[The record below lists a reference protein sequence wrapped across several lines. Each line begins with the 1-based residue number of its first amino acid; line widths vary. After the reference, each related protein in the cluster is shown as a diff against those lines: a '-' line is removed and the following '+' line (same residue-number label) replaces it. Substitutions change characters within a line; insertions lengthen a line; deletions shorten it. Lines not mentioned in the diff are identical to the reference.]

1 MRTRLPGSWRR
12 LNFSRSVVSIVSACV
27 VLGIVTAAEKAN
39 AYRPFDGTD
48 AEVAGVGEFELEI
61 GPAHFYSQG
70 GVHYLVSPATVLNFG
85 FLPRVELVVD
95 FKNFVA
101 LEAIPGQARDRLLD
115 TDVLLKAVL
124 LPGSLQEAGGSPS
137 LAVEAG
143 PLLPNVNGESGFGAM
158 CNFIVSQRWHYVS
171 VHVNSSASLTRSAL
185 HPNWFE
191 GVIIEGPFAT
201 PLRPVAELFV
211 EHEFLADET
220 TWSALAG
227 AIWRARDGLDFD
239 FGLREATIGD
249 QPVTEV
255 RLGATWALPLWDR
268 K

>member
-1 MRTRLPGSWRR
+1 MKRDV
-12 LNFSRSVVSIVSACV
+12 SVVSACV
-27 VLGIVTAAEKAN
+27 LVGINTVAPSAN

-70 GVHYLVSPATVLNFG
+70 GVHYLVSPATVLNLG
-85 FLPRVELVVD
+85 FLPRLEVVVD
-95 FKNFVA
+95 FKNFVG
-101 LEAIPGQARDRLLD
+101 LEAVPGQARDRLLD
-115 TDVLLKAVL
+115 TDVLLKAVVV
-124 LPGSLQEAGGSPS
+124 PGSLQEAAGGPS

-143 PLLPNVNGESGFGAM
+143 PLLPNVNGDSGFGAT
-158 CNFIVSQRWHYVS
+158 CNVIVSQRWHYVS

-185 HPNWFE
+185 HPDWFE

-220 TWSALAG
+220 TCSALAG
-227 AIWRARDGLDFD
+227 AIWPARDWLGFN
-239 FGLREATIGD
+239 FGLREARIGH
-249 QPVTEV
+249 QPATEV
-255 RLGATWALPLWDR
+255 RLGVTWALPLWDR